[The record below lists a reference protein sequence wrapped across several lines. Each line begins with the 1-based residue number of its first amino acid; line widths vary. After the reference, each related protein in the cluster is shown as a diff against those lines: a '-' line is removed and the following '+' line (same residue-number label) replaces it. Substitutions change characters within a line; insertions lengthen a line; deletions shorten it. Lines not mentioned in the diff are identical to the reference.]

1 MYVATEF
8 TEVATSGF
16 FYYPM
21 FSVARYDQ
29 AIAGAPNAA
38 HSSFDGP

>member
-1 MYVATEF
+1 MYVTTEF
-8 TEVATSGF
+8 TEAAASGF
-16 FYYPM
+16 YYCPM